1 MFSSLYFPLVSTLA
15 CHEAPSGH
23 LEMLRDGKLAEA
35 VAHTNRCAQHCAH
48 DGDSASGCMQ
58 LQADLQTM
66 LGIEV
71 DAEDSYREAQKMIRS
86 SRRDVRVASCR
97 NTGWQAF
104 FRHRFGTAM
113 SCFMRIVDD
122 ARLERRQAL
131 EARFGALCVLFELGQ
146 WHEASE
152 LLDELEALV
161 DAATSDG
168 EAALP
173 QRPVWCE
180 LIDTLRYDLAAQHE
194 LRTAAQ
200 LADHVYWQSGL
211 TSGASVALATHSLMQ
226 GEARA
231 LQLAQAAARVRSP
244 LLRARVDYLDA
255 LRRLAAGQREATD
268 VAVAHLNWAIANG
281 LYAYQYAVRL
291 EIALAGLA
299 GAAPQLAE
307 TMLAPLGAD
316 RRAVQGHRQLEYLYC
331 LAKTRSA
338 QGRDQESAQLYS
350 RYALAAMQC
359 LREASAALAPFA
371 HRAKRAPEQL
381 DDVGARL
388 PARYRRAYR
397 YLMDNLERS
406 DLSVREV
413 AAEIGVTERALQSAF
428 KNSLGSTP
436 TEIIRQKRMERI
448 RAELQREA
456 VHGEQSVLHAATR
469 WGVQN
474 RSTLVNGYRRQF
486 NEAPSDTLK
495 R

>member
-15 CHEAPSGH
+15 CESAPPGH
-23 LEMLRDGKLAEA
+23 LAMLRDGRIAET
-35 VAHTNRCAQHCAH
+35 VSYTNRCAEQCEDDEAF
-48 DGDSASGCMQ
+48 GCMQ

-66 LGIEV
+66 LGIDV
-71 DAEDSYREAQKMIRS
+71 DAEDSYREAQKMIRQ
-86 SRRDVRVASCR
+86 SRRDVRAASCR

-104 FRHRFGTAM
+104 FRHRLGTAM
-113 SCFMRIVDD
+113 ACFMSIVDD
-122 ARLERRQAL
+122 TRLEARQAM
-131 EARFGALCVLFELGQ
+131 EGRFGALCVLLELGQ
-146 WHEASE
+146 LHEAGD
-152 LLDELEALV
+152 LLDELEAIVDTCAQPGEAPLQ
-161 DAATSDG
+161 DAA
-168 EAALP
+168 
-173 QRPVWCE
+173 VWRE
-180 LIDTLRYDLAAQHE
+180 LVATLRYDLATQQE

-211 TSGASVALATHSLMQ
+211 T
-226 GEARA
+226 ARLNTRPRTDSRNDTRREDA
-231 LQLAQAAARVRSP
+231 NQIAPLAARVGSP
-244 LLRARVDYLDA
+244 LLRARIDYLDG
-255 LRRLAAGQREATD
+255 LRRLAGGQREAAD
-268 VAVAHLNWAIANG
+268 ALIAHLNWAIANS

-299 GAAPQLAE
+299 GGATQLAE
-307 TMLAPLGAD
+307 TMLAPLAAD
-316 RRAVQGHRQLEYLYC
+316 RRIAHGHCQLEYLYC
-331 LAKTRSA
+331 LAKTRAA
-338 QGRDQESAQLYS
+338 QGRDQESVQLYS

-371 HRAKRAPEQL
+371 HRANRVSEQL

-388 PARYRRAYR
+388 PAKYRRAYR
-397 YLMDNLERS
+397 YLMENLERS

-436 TEIIRQKRMERI
+436 TEIIRQKRMQRI
-448 RAELQREA
+448 RAELQRES
-456 VHGEQSVLHAATR
+456 VHGEPSVLCAASR